1 MATID
6 EMHNVINNMVE
17 NDDKWLL
24 RLIMEIPRHFW
35 YSRVADVMV
44 RALFQAEDNGE
55 CYNSVYTVKDDSD
68 TYEIAGC
75 TYWKV
80 GDYEITHITDD
91 LNFSARMLTEDMM
104 NDLII
109 EKV

>member
-1 MATID
+1 MATLK
-6 EMHNVINNMVE
+6 EMYRIWSLKPDHSKVC
-17 NDDKWLL
+17 L
-24 RLIMEIPRHFW
+24 RK
-35 YSRVADVMV
+35 
-44 RALFQAEDNGE
+44 ALRYAEDNGE

-80 GDYEITHITDD
+80 GDYEITYITDD

>member
-1 MATID
+1 MATKE
-6 EMHNVINNMVE
+6 EMRDVIYDMIE
-17 NDDKWLL
+17 NDRKSVLGLVLD
-24 RLIMEIPRHFW
+24 PP
-35 YSRVADVMV
+35 SRVECSPVADVFV
-44 RALFQAEDNGE
+44 RALFQAEDKGE

-80 GDYEITHITDD
+80 GDYEITYITDD
-91 LNFSARMLTEDMM
+91 LNFSAGMLTEEMM